1 MKRINLSELPKQD
14 PFLKPEG
21 YLEDLPQRVQQRI
34 NTRPAG
40 IWSGLEH
47 LLVSPR
53 LQLVFSLTVLLIASL
68 IFFQQEEATYNDPA
82 AYVILNNT
90 TEQEIVNY
98 LSNTSSLSLQDLSEG
113 SLEGDIYAVE
123 LSGETVLE
131 SEIILDIDS
140 YSSEELWK

>member
-14 PFLKPEG
+14 PFLKPAG
-21 YLEDLPQRVQQRI
+21 YLENLPQRVQQRI
-34 NTRPAG
+34 TTKPRG
-40 IWSGLEH
+40 IWSDMGS

-53 LQLVFSLTVLLIASL
+53 LQLAFTLTVLLIASL
-68 IFFQQEEATYNDPA
+68 FFFRQEQTTEYPA

-98 LSNTSSLSLQDLSEG
+98 LSSTSGMSIEDLSEG
-113 SLEGDIYAVE
+113 NLDGDIYAVE
-123 LSGETVLE
+123 LGGEAVLE
-131 SEIILDIDS
+131 DEIILNIDS